1 MTAKTHDTAA
11 APVVLSG
18 LQQSRKPP
26 RFPFFVVHSVSRVY
40 VADRTAKQ
48 PRNLVVTPSMS
59 GSLVPELHV
68 RQSVIF
74 FVCGLPCTSRTMLYI
89 ITSVTGACFRSLSAM
104 LVVLLSPNEFCRKGI
119 RPVVNSRRHAPTCC
133 LQSSRAIVFPGLQT
147 TCAQLLCVFL
157 TEPTST
163 SFYLCISLF
172 HSGSHASLKTGG
184 REALYSSPTY
194 VSSLAATRRATTVF
208 VPRRWPAK
216 CVHRSRLYC
225 EGLSVKPDLRL
236 ACLLL
241 SR

>member
-1 MTAKTHDTAA
+1 
-11 APVVLSG
+11 
-18 LQQSRKPP
+18 
-26 RFPFFVVHSVSRVY
+26 
-40 VADRTAKQ
+40 
-48 PRNLVVTPSMS
+48 
-59 GSLVPELHV
+59 
-68 RQSVIF
+68 
-74 FVCGLPCTSRTMLYI
+74 MLYI

-119 RPVVNSRRHAPTCC
+119 RPVVNSRRHAPTC

-241 SR
+241 SRWVLKVEDRANPACRQLCFPKPASTRGSVR